1 MKGPGKVDFKSAF
14 LLAVPDPQKPHTVVY
29 AAAGAIAA
37 IILGLHWLDAV
48 AGWVSTVIVQLLQ
61 LLSGVFIVVTV
72 QEFEDRMAREP
83 VEVVKLINP
92 MRRVSTICR
101 FFQVLQYI
109 QLWRFLFPVVFM
121 LPAAVFDLSPYA
133 VPRIEPTRLWKECQA
148 LKTESKY
155 RLAYDVT
162 MFFLVMAYMLYN
174 LIFGLK

>member
-1 MKGPGKVDFKSAF
+1 MKRPGNVDFKSAIK
-14 LLAVPDPQKPHTVVY
+14 LAIPDPQKPHTIVY
-29 AAAGAIAA
+29 TAAALIAL
-37 IILGLHWLDAV
+37 IILGLHWLDPV

-61 LLSGVFIVVTV
+61 LLSGVFVLVTV

-92 MRRVSTICR
+92 MRRVSAICR
-101 FFQVLQYI
+101 FFQVFQYLH
-109 QLWRFLFPVVFM
+109 LWRFLFPVVFL
-121 LPAAVFDLSPYA
+121 LPCALFDLSPFA
-133 VPRIEPTRLWKECQA
+133 VPRIEPTRLWKDCQV

-162 MFFLVMAYMLYN
+162 LFFLVMAYMLYN